1 MRSERVDET
10 LLRRYLLGSLTEE
23 EQVRVEDRA
32 FADPE
37 YLQALEAA
45 EADLID
51 AYVSGELPQSD
62 RREFDRRF
70 LTSASRRSKVE
81 FARAFGRVAAEV
93 KAAESAVLK
102 SPSGWHAVLGLFR
115 AWNPAVQFTAGGAA
129 LICVAGISW
138 LLVQNG
144 AMRSRIASLEAQR
157 SDLEVREEGLRR
169 ELAAESQKPPA
180 PVSAPVV
187 PSVVFLPGLTRG
199 ETHPEQLVL
208 DSRSQIARIEVQLEA
223 RDDYPRFRAELRTHR
238 GEEVLTRS
246 NLLRSPTGA
255 GYSVLLDVPATA
267 LAAGAYELGL
277 KGMDDN
283 EPAAAVGF
291 YYFSVRK
298 P

>member
-10 LLRRYLLGSLTEE
+10 LLRRYLLGSLAEE
-23 EQVRVEDRA
+23 EQVRLEDRA

-51 AYVSGELPQSD
+51 AYVSGELAQSD
-62 RREFDRRF
+62 RREFERRF
-70 LTSASRRSKVE
+70 LLSASRRSKVE
-81 FARAFGRVAAEV
+81 FARAFARVAAEV
-93 KAAESAVLK
+93 KDAESAVLK
-102 SPSGWHAVLGLFR
+102 SPSGWHGVFGLFR
-115 AWNPAVQFTAGGAA
+115 GWGPAVQFAAGTA

-169 ELAAESQKPPA
+169 ALTAESQKPPA
-180 PVSAPVV
+180 PVSEPVV
-187 PSVVFLPGLTRG
+187 ASVVFLPGLTRS
-199 ETHPEQLVL
+199 ETRPEQLVL

-223 RDDYPRFRAELRTHR
+223 RDDYPRFRAELRTRR

-246 NLLRSPTGA
+246 NLLRSPSGA

-267 LAAGAYELGL
+267 LAAGAYELAL
-277 KGMDDN
+277 KGMADN
-283 EPAAAVGF
+283 EPAAAIGY